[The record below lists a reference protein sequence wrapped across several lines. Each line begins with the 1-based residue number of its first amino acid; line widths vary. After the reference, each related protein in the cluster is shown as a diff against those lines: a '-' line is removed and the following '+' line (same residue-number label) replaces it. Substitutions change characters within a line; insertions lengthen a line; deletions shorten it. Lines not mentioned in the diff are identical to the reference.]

1 VTPVSGIATTTKVE
15 VRPRRTA
22 FVARHRRAVMSSVV
36 ALLHA
41 LGAGRVGLGQV
52 ADHAAL

>member
-1 VTPVSGIATTTKVE
+1 
-15 VRPRRTA
+15 
-22 FVARHRRAVMSSVV
+22 MSSVV
-36 ALLHA
+36 SSSVVSLLHA